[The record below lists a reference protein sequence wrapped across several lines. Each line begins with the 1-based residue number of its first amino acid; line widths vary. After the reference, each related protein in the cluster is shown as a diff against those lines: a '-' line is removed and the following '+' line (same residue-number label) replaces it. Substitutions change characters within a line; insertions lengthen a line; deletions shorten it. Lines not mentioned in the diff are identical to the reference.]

1 MTEKRPK
8 KEIKQVTD
16 LRILDV
22 KKPKS
27 NWIEVSPMLPAVPNC
42 TLFISPPASGKT
54 LLLLN
59 WYYRFYQGV
68 FDEVWWCSPTINL
81 DNTAKTSVHV
91 DESIHKI
98 TEPED
103 LESLDH
109 IIKNIIETQ
118 KEKINEGEDVDE
130 VLLILDDC
138 LSFVNSRALLDLCTR
153 YRHLRI
159 TIWISIQKMKMLN
172 NTLRTCASDVI
183 TFAIPNLTQRRMFYE
198 EYNVFPDIERYYE
211 ECTSQKYN
219 WMRMNLRDMKIYHGG
234 PEGVKEVYSKN

>member
-1 MTEKRPK
+1 MSEKRPK

-27 NWIEVSPMLPAVPNC
+27 NFIEVSPMLAAVPNC
-42 TLFISPPASGKT
+42 TLYISPPASGKT
-54 LLLLN
+54 ALLVSMV
-59 WYYRFYQGV
+59 YRFYQGV
-68 FDEVWWCSPTINL
+68 FDEVWWCSPTL
-81 DNTAKTSVHV
+81 SMDNTLALNVRK
-91 DESIHKI
+91 DETIHKI

-118 KEKINEGEDVDE
+118 KEKIDEGEDLDE

-159 TIWISIQKMKMLN
+159 TVWISIQKMKMLN

-183 TFAIPNLTQRRMFYE
+183 TFSIPNLAQRRMFFD

-234 PEGVKEVYSKN
+234 PDGVKEIYSKN